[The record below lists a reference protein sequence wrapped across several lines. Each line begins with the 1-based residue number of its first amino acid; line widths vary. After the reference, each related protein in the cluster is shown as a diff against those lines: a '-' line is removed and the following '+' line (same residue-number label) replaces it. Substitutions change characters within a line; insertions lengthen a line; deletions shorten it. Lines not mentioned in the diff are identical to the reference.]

1 MRVITS
7 WMALL
12 TLIATA
18 ALAGPNRW
26 TTFGPEGAVVR
37 QVLTDPTVPNV
48 AYARTEGGIYK
59 TSNSG
64 ESWRPS
70 NDGLPKGGITA
81 LLVTT
86 GSPTTLYV
94 AIDGAIF
101 SSTNA
106 GEHWT
111 RRGKIGSVVVSC
123 LALDLTSQTLL
134 AGTTT
139 GVYVS
144 DDSGQTWTQSATS
157 AQVGPAL
164 SIFSIA
170 ASATAA
176 YAIVYRSAPPYGAGI
191 LRSADRGRTW
201 DIVIVSGASGD
212 DPPEPPS
219 ALAVS
224 LERGSIYIAAGQW
237 IFVSN
242 DDGKTW
248 HRLPQVPAFIPVNAV
263 VPVGE
268 GNLYASTRAGVFQY
282 NLRANSWTA
291 VGNGNPVGNLAVTSS
306 APRRLYGA
314 AEFGIVTILEGDR
327 HWVAVN
333 SGLPGANAFDVAIA
347 GAQPAIAYT
356 TTAAGVFRSDGGPN
370 WRLLNVNS
378 GGQHMVVDPR
388 TANTAY
394 VTGDN
399 LMKTTDGGT
408 TWKGVVTNFAS
419 NVAIAASDPA
429 TLYAVLSKG
438 MSKSTDA
445 GGTWSPVMSGL
456 YFDYFDYYGFT
467 ASSLAID
474 PSNSSNVYLAK
485 YSGLYKTTDG
495 GASWNRASQDRFLRS
510 LAIDSSD
517 GLTIYAGRETSGVIK
532 SSDAGT
538 TWSTTGLIDKRVNAL
553 AMNAKRLYAGTGDGH
568 VYSSDDGGVSWSG
581 LDDGLTCG
589 SVSRLI
595 VDASGQYLYAAT
607 STGVYSY
614 LFVDQNVRPERL
626 PDDVLRLPR
635 TLDDVLSAAGE
646 KVAFVIPVIGTA
658 TGMGGT
664 LFTADVTLT
673 NNRDP
678 AQDVLAIW
686 LPRGGSSEGVASFR
700 LTIPPSGDTSGETK
714 ITDVAQRFGISGIG
728 SLAVV
733 AVDAGGKLDANASID
748 GSARIWIN
756 PADGRAPLSQFIPAA
771 RASLFSEHSRAQVAG
786 LAQDAQFRT
795 NAGIVNLSS
804 EWHQFTVQI
813 NGELA
818 SGQFTFSAPPFSL
831 VQVPLPDG
839 DYGKLSLD
847 VFTDSSITRWL
858 SYGNSI
864 DRTSGEAQTS
874 LGIPVRN

>member
-7 WMALL
+7 WMALV

-26 TTFGPEGAVVR
+26 TTFGPEGAIVR
-37 QVLTDPTVPNV
+37 QVLTDPAVPDV

-70 NDGLPKGGITA
+70 NDGLPNGGITA

-86 GSPTTLYV
+86 GSPTTLYL

-106 GEHWT
+106 GGHWT
-111 RRGKIGSVVVSC
+111 RRGRIGSVVVSC
-123 LALDLTSQTLL
+123 LALDPTSQTLL
-134 AGTTT
+134 AGTAA
-139 GVYVS
+139 GVYES
-144 DDSGQTWTQSATS
+144 DDGGQTWTQSATS
-157 AQVGPAL
+157 AQVGPAPL
-164 SIFSIA
+164 IFSIA

-176 YAIVYRSAPPYGAGI
+176 YAIGYRSGPPYGAVV

-201 DIVIVSGASGD
+201 DIVIVSGAPDSL
-212 DPPEPPS
+212 S

-224 LERGSIYIAAGQW
+224 LERGSIYVAAGGW

-248 HRLPQVPAFIPVNAV
+248 NGLPQAHGFIPVNAV

-291 VGNGNPVGNLAVTSS
+291 VGNGNPVGSLAITSS

-314 AEFGIVTILEGDR
+314 AEFGMVTILEGDR
-327 HWVAVN
+327 DWVAVN

-356 TTAAGVFRSDGGPN
+356 TTAAGVFRSDEASQS
-370 WRLLNVNS
+370 WRRLNVIS
-378 GGQHMVVDPR
+378 GGQHMEVDPR
-388 TANTAY
+388 TADTAY

-456 YFDYFDYYGFT
+456 YFGYYDYYGFT
-467 ASSLAID
+467 ATSLAID

-495 GASWNRASQDRFLRS
+495 GASWNRASQDRSLRS

-532 SSDAGT
+532 SSDAGA

-581 LDDGLTCG
+581 LDDGLTRG
-589 SVSRLI
+589 SVSRLV

-607 STGVYSY
+607 STGVYAY
-614 LFVDQNVRPERL
+614 LFADQNVRPERL
-626 PDDVLRLPR
+626 PEDVLRLPR
-635 TLDDVLSAAGE
+635 TLDDVLRAAGE
-646 KVAFVIPVIGTA
+646 KVAFVIPVIGSA

-664 LFTADVTLT
+664 LFTTDVTLT
-673 NNRDP
+673 NDRDP
-678 AQDVLAIW
+678 AQDVLTIW

-700 LTIPPSGDTSGETK
+700 LTIPPSGDTSGEMK
-714 ITDVAQRFGISGIG
+714 ITDVVQRFGISGIG

-756 PADGRAPLSQFIPAA
+756 PADGRAPLSQYIPAA
-771 RASLFSEHSRAQVAG
+771 RANLFSEHSRAQAAG

-813 NGELA
+813 NGETA

-847 VFTDSSITRWL
+847 VFTDSSSTRWL